1 MSKKN
6 ILIRNVPESSFH
18 QLHMKS
24 NDYHFTS
31 FNEFMLSQIENIVI
45 NDGLNLY
52 QNKFAETLEKIVEQ
66 QKEILNN
73 QKRIEINQLA
83 LKNKQIIVEELTT
96 NWLHFM
102 DDIDALA
109 AERNAGE
116 LR

>member
-1 MSKKN
+1 MSKEIKVRR
-6 ILIRNVPESSFH
+6 IPPHVFA
-18 QLHMKS
+18 QL
-24 NDYHFTS
+24 NDISKKYHFTS

>member
-1 MSKKN
+1 MSKKDL
-6 ILIRNVPESSFH
+6 LIRNIPEASFL
-18 QLHMKS
+18 QLHIQSEK
-24 NDYHFTS
+24 YHFTS

-66 QKEILNN
+66 QKEILTN
-73 QKRIEINQLA
+73 QKRIEINQIA

-102 DDIDALA
+102 DDVDALA
-109 AERNAGE
+109 AERNAGD
-116 LR
+116 